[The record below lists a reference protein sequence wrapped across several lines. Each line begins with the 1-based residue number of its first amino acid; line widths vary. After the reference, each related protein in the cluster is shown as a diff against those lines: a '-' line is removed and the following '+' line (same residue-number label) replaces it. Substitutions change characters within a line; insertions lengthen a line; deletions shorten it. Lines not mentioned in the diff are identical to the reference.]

1 MHTSSGANCVFVSV
15 RNSTILHNSE
25 HRYFFVDQAE
35 KWSLVSVKIAIATA
49 IWYNRLIQKLS
60 VRSFIMNNNRRI
72 TNAVFDEF
80 ARIPE
85 YKVCAV
91 KLEKMAGNK

>member
-35 KWSLVSVKIAIATA
+35 KWSLVRVKIAIATA
-49 IWYNRLIQKLS
+49 IWYNKKKLFRTCGYEHGS
-60 VRSFIMNNNRRI
+60 QSH
-72 TNAVFDEF
+72 T
-80 ARIPE
+80 
-85 YKVCAV
+85 
-91 KLEKMAGNK
+91 

>member
-49 IWYNRLIQKLS
+49 IWYNKEQSTHQTYQYQEVTGWLI
-60 VRSFIMNNNRRI
+60 
-72 TNAVFDEF
+72 
-80 ARIPE
+80 
-85 YKVCAV
+85 
-91 KLEKMAGNK
+91 